1 MLEDKTSTQTIF
13 CCRFPENFDFLNL
26 LVGFRFHNS
35 FPSSNALKQPHSPFL
50 SGPLV
55 TVFVEIS
62 IPDLTKS
69 LTSVLAVVLGS

>member
-13 CCRFPENFDFLNL
+13 CCRFPEVVFQNL

-35 FPSSNALKQPHSPFL
+35 FPSSNAPKQPHSPFL

-62 IPDLTKS
+62 IPDLIKL